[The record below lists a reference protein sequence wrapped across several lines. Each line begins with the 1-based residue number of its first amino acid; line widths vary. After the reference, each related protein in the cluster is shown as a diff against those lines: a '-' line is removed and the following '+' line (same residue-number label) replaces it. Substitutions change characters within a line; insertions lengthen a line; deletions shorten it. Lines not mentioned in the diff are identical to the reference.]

1 MTKTQEEIDG
11 IVAKVL
17 DAPAQVAQGL
27 RAVRVTPGEAI
38 LEFVAGPASLAPTG
52 AVHGGVL
59 AMLIEPAATCA
70 LLPTLGPGLHAATV
84 DIHLQHMRP
93 ARPGAT
99 LRIVARVLRAGRS
112 LAFCEANVMDGDN
125 VCTTA
130 RLTKAVVAGK

>member
-1 MTKTQEEIDG
+1 MARTQDEIDE

-17 DAPAQVAQGL
+17 NAPAQTAQGL

-70 LLPTLGPGLHAATV
+70 LLPMLEPGLHAATV
-84 DIHLQHMRP
+84 DIHVQHMRP

-99 LRIVARVLRAGRS
+99 LRIAARVARAGKA
-112 LAFCEANVMDGDN
+112 LAFVEANVTDGDT
-125 VCTTA
+125 VCSTA
-130 RLTKAVVAGK
+130 RLTKAVVAAR